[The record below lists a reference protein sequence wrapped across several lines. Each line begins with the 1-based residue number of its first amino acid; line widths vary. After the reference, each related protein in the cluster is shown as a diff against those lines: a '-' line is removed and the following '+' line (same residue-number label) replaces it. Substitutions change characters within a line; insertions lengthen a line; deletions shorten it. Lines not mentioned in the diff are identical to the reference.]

1 MDGKEKIVELDN
13 FRPHIRIALLD
24 GRQDVFPEEMIES
37 VIDGRLS
44 ITDIDEWE
52 ILMRSIL
59 KDWLRGFHEQT

>member
-1 MDGKEKIVELDN
+1 MNPVVDLDN
-13 FRPHIRIALLD
+13 YRPHIRITLLD

-37 VIDGRLS
+37 VIDGRLA

-59 KDWLRGFHEQT
+59 KDWLGRVQR